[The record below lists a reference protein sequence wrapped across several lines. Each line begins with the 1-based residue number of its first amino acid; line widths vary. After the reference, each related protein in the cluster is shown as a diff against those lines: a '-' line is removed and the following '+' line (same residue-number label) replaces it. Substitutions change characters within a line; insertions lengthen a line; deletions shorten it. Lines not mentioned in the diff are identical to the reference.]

1 MLSSAES
8 SAGLFFF
15 LSPKAIICIK
25 HFFFFLLSRS
35 LLLMKPY
42 FGHEI
47 AAKSKCHYPEEQP
60 QCAHLVAQIEHSLL
74 LGEMKV
80 FPSISL

>member
-1 MLSSAES
+1 
-8 SAGLFFF
+8 
-15 LSPKAIICIK
+15 
-25 HFFFFLLSRS
+25 
-35 LLLMKPY
+35 MKPY

-47 AAKSKCHYPEEQP
+47 AAKFKCHYPEEQP
-60 QCAHLVAQIEHSLL
+60 QCAHLVAQIERSLL